1 MEKGWIKLH
10 RKLLDNGVF
19 YDAELFKI
27 FIWCILKANRKP
39 KEVSNIKLKA
49 GQFITGRVSA
59 SEELHIKPS
68 TVYDRMQKLKRMKY
82 ISIKSTTKFSIVSVL
97 KYNDYQVVEEAKTP
111 SVHIDTRLEK
121 FNVDVYF
128 EYKDKYDTDILKEF
142 ISYWT
147 EPNKAQ
153 TKMRFEMQKTFEIG
167 RRLASW
173 EKNSKNFKKTEKKNI
188 IDTWQE
194 AREYLI
200 KHG

>member
-111 SVHIDTRLEK
+111 SVHIDTRLDK
-121 FNVDVYF
+121 FVLEVTTFKFQKNYSEDM
-128 EYKDKYDTDILKEF
+128 INNF

-147 EPNKAQ
+147 EPNKSN
-153 TKMRFEMQKTFEIG
+153 TKMRFEMQRTFEIG
-167 RRLASW
+167 RRLANW

-188 IDTWQE
+188 LGTWQE
-194 AREYLI
+194 ARNMI
-200 KHG
+200 NNG